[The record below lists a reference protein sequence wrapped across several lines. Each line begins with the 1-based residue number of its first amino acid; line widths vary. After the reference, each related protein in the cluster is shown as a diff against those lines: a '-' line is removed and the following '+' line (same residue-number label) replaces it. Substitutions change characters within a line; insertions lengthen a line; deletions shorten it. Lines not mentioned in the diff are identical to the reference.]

1 MRQSDCIFERNAFF
15 KSILTTL
22 QFLTQQAD
30 GSIIKLIIFPSSW
43 KCAIVVPI
51 HKKGNYFDIAN
62 YRPIALLP
70 LFSKV
75 FEKTVNTQLCDFLSE
90 SAILHD
96 AQHGFKKT
104 RSCESALLRLSKCLF
119 GSRIA
124 GLWLCLVI
132 IDYSKAFDTLDHD
145 LILQT
150 ARTCGFNQTTIRWF
164 ESYLTERSQQVKYG
178 SALSTPTRISYGV
191 PQGSVLGPTIFNI
204 FINQLFYCLPADC
217 SIACA
222 DDITLI
228 SHGDSASS
236 ASNCMQVLLDILSRW
251 SLSHKLSINAA
262 KCFCLIISP
271 KVRSVNRPSISLRL
285 SDAPVTQCNCI
296 KILGVTLS
304 DDLKW
309 NTHSKH
315 VRSCVNGMVGVL
327 QRFGP
332 SLNMDARLKI
342 FNTFILPRITYCLP
356 VWGNGSAT
364 VASGLSRT
372 LLRSARFVSN
382 NPSAELNKATFLS
395 TGILSFPE
403 LVFTKNVTC
412 LFKLLQYQSYP
423 MYLCSE
429 LLKSSISQSTRSS
442 EGRKFY
448 TMIHKRQSDEH
459 CFQCQAIRHWNS
471 LPASITSLTNLGS
484 FKNLLSKHILSQMQ

>member
-1 MRQSDCIFERNAFF
+1 MQVSYNHFRRFKKLSFYSVDNMRQSDCIFERNAFF

-96 AQHGFKKT
+96 AQHGFKKM

-124 GLWLCLVI
+124 GLWSCLVI
-132 IDYSKAFDTLDHD
+132 IDYSKAFDTFDHD

-217 SIACA
+217 SIAYA

-251 SLSHKLSINAA
+251 S
-262 KCFCLIISP
+262 
-271 KVRSVNRPSISLRL
+271 
-285 SDAPVTQCNCI
+285 
-296 KILGVTLS
+296 
-304 DDLKW
+304 
-309 NTHSKH
+309 
-315 VRSCVNGMVGVL
+315 
-327 QRFGP
+327 
-332 SLNMDARLKI
+332 
-342 FNTFILPRITYCLP
+342 
-356 VWGNGSAT
+356 
-364 VASGLSRT
+364 
-372 LLRSARFVSN
+372 
-382 NPSAELNKATFLS
+382 
-395 TGILSFPE
+395 
-403 LVFTKNVTC
+403 
-412 LFKLLQYQSYP
+412 
-423 MYLCSE
+423 
-429 LLKSSISQSTRSS
+429 
-442 EGRKFY
+442 
-448 TMIHKRQSDEH
+448 
-459 CFQCQAIRHWNS
+459 
-471 LPASITSLTNLGS
+471 
-484 FKNLLSKHILSQMQ
+484 